1 MMRFALFP
9 AGDQRLFQ
17 IELAFDL
24 AAALVGDLSVTQ
36 QLKDV
41 LALGGDQLHAQAG
54 GGLDCIPALID
65 GLRELLAAGL
75 VAGTGPRP
83 EPPPEGPPPGA
94 LLALAG
100 GPPPPRPPPPPPPP
114 PLPPPP
120 PP

>member
-54 GGLDCIPALID
+54 GGLDCIPALVD
-65 GLRELLAAGL
+65 GLRELPAAGL
-75 VAGTGPRP
+75 VAARGGRAGAPTPRRAPGRGPSS
-83 EPPPEGPPPGA
+83 G
-94 LLALAG
+94 
-100 GPPPPRPPPPPPPP
+100 
-114 PLPPPP
+114 
-120 PP
+120 